1 MADSSFE
8 NLEAGKQENDVFKV
22 LKEKVRM
29 SAKNSRSNKITLPP
43 KLRQNEDN
51 TDLKKKE
58 KKTERLLLEYF
69 LQQIIEE
76 EFQAKR
82 LYITSDNSNPQKGIE
97 KH

>member
-76 EFQAKR
+76 VFQAKR
-82 LYITSDNSNPQKGIE
+82 LYITSDKSNPQKGIE